1 MEGWKSGWF
10 GSEKP
15 GQDSAGH
22 KYVIASA
29 SAFTQRIS
37 GATAGFD
44 RNDIWFTLSKD
55 YSSDYEKIG
64 ETLLVEKNACY
75 LGQRAFAKMN
85 N

>member
-1 MEGWKSGWF
+1 MSYVMEGWKSGWF

-44 RNDIWFTLSKD
+44 RNDI
-55 YSSDYEKIG
+55 
-64 ETLLVEKNACY
+64 
-75 LGQRAFAKMN
+75 
-85 N
+85 